1 MSRRAR
7 DPALFSSIVLRVALP
22 SLRGRHE
29 IRSFVMAS
37 LGGRPTG
44 QTTAT
49 RIQWR
54 NWNTNLGAQI
64 LPRGEP
70 FPDAVPPSGMP
81 PRVGQWRC
89 DPVNAFYVRR
99 FLDLAASHGV
109 LVYWL
114 LPPVSPGTQAHWEHS
129 GDESLYLGFIRSIQ
143 ARYLDLV
150 VIDGR
155 HSGYDR
161 SVFIDSVHLDRNG
174 ATGLSVGLAN
184 VLTRPGVKAGT
195 ALGAAADLPQ
205 PTRRRADRGRRTIP
219 DRLKSG

>member
-1 MSRRAR
+1 M
-7 DPALFSSIVLRVALP
+7 
-22 SLRGRHE
+22 
-29 IRSFVMAS
+29 
-37 LGGRPTG
+37 
-44 QTTAT
+44 
-49 RIQWR
+49 
-54 NWNTNLGAQI
+54 
-64 LPRGEP
+64 
-70 FPDAVPPSGMP
+70 
-81 PRVGQWRC
+81 
-89 DPVNAFYVRR
+89 
-99 FLDLAASHGV
+99 

-195 ALGAAADLPQ
+195 RWVRLPTYLNPPADVPIEDVAQSQIAL
-205 PTRRRADRGRRTIP
+205 RADRSRR
-219 DRLKSG
+219 RR